1 MMPRYVAF
9 LRGINLGKR
18 RPPMSQLKTLFEDA
32 GFTKVETFIASGNV
46 IFDSNSKDQ
55 TKLESKIAKHLEE
68 ALGYEV
74 DTFVRSA
81 EQLIAISR
89 SKVFE
94 EEAAKSHAL
103 HVCFLH
109 ETLNPSDARKLEK
122 IQTKDDAFKAAGREY
137 YWLCRVKIV
146 DSDVW
151 KSPEMKALRLPDC
164 TMRNI
169 TSIRKLVAKHLS

>member
-1 MMPRYVAF
+1 MPRFVAF

-18 RPPMSQLKTLFEDA
+18 RPSMAQLKALFEDA
-32 GFTKVETFIASGNV
+32 GFRNVETFIASGNV
-46 IFDSNSKDQ
+46 IFDSGSKDQ
-55 TKLESKIAKHLEE
+55 KKLESKIARHLEQ
-68 ALGYEV
+68 ALGYDV

-81 EQLIAISR
+81 EEVTAISR

-94 EEAAKSHAL
+94 QEAANGHAL

-109 ETLNPSDARKLEK
+109 DALNASDARKLDK
-122 IQTKDDAFKAAGREY
+122 IQTKNDAFKAAEREY

-151 KSPEMKALRLPDC
+151 KSPEMKSLRLPDC

>member
-1 MMPRYVAF
+1 MSRYVAF

-18 RPPMSQLKTLFEDA
+18 RPPMTELKALFQDA
-32 GFTKVETFIASGNV
+32 GFTNVETFIASGNV

-55 TKLESKIAKHLEE
+55 GKLESKIAKHLQQE
-68 ALGYEV
+68 LGYEV

-81 EQLIAISR
+81 EEVVAIGR
-89 SKVFE
+89 SSIFE
-94 EEAAKSHAL
+94 DEAKKSHAL

-109 ETLNPSDARKLEK
+109 EALSPSDARKLDK
-122 IQTKDDAFKAAGREY
+122 IQTKNDAFKAAGREY

-151 KSPEMKALRLPDC
+151 KSPEMKTLRLPDC
-164 TMRNI
+164 TMRNM